1 VGAVQL
7 REKSN
12 MVRKYVRPETILD
25 DQVISRRLA
34 AVKQRGQLERKLYPE
49 LSATQRSLA
58 GLSNRKK
65 PR

>member
-1 VGAVQL
+1 
-7 REKSN
+7 